1 VVDARKNRY
10 AADAVWDLLQQATT
24 IVTAKGKKV
33 QTWQPQTD
41 AREAILKQ
49 AMGPSGNLR
58 APTLR
63 RGDQIVIGFNADF
76 YAQWLNN
83 GIAPNMS

>member
-10 AADAVWDLLQQATT
+10 AADAVWDLLQQAATV
-24 IVTAKGKKV
+24 VTAKGKKT
-33 QTWQPQTD
+33 QIWNMQAD
-41 AREAILKQ
+41 DKEAILKQ

-63 RGDQIVIGFNADF
+63 RDDQIVIGFNADF
-76 YAQWLNN
+76 YAQWLK
-83 GIAPNMS
+83 G